1 MIIVGN
7 FNTSLSAMD
16 RTSRQKISKE
26 TYDLN
31 NTIDQIHL
39 TDIYRHLTQQ
49 QQNLHSSQGH
59 VDLSLG

>member
-1 MIIVGN
+1 
-7 FNTSLSAMD
+7 MD